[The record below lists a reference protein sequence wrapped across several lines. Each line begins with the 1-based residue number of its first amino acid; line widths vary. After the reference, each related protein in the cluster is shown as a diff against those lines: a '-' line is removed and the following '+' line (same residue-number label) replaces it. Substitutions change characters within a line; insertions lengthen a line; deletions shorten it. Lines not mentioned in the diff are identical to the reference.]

1 MGTWAEKGTLY
12 EWNHAEIIGLQK
24 EKEEERDSSSSA
36 VL

>member
-1 MGTWAEKGTLY
+1 MGTPAAKGTLY

-24 EKEEERDSSSSA
+24 EKKEEGASSSSA